1 VNRSCLYVLT
11 IGRLVCAR
19 KVARYLPSDAERRVG
34 AVGTYYGER
43 YVVMVIGLDASAEMP
58 GMRDPL
64 TGCPSER
71 QVKAR
76 VDETQIGRSYDVS
89 EIVRYTAAAPACYRC
104 KDCST

>member
-1 VNRSCLYVLT
+1 MPLGIAAT
-11 IGRLVCAR
+11 GCA
-19 KVARYLPSDAERRVG
+19 PSDAERRVG